1 MSTLQAVDI
10 KPEEK
15 FENLPRAPIVEAVIE
30 IRARATNT
38 LEESSLR
45 SALEPRLAGYSFLDS
60 LREFHSE
67 VKLEGGKPLTQKVSD
82 VGWKGVR
89 FRSSDEKH
97 IVQFNRDSFVFSRL
111 EPYLTWDQLFGE
123 SQRLWAIFKAVAQPA
138 DIQRIGLRY
147 INRIKLP
154 PGELRFE
161 DFIQPAPS
169 TPRELNLPFD
179 GFMHYDTL
187 AVPEHPFAI
196 NVIRT
201 VQRPSGAGDAGVA
214 LILDIDV
221 FTTQGFDVD
230 DAFFGQRL
238 LEMRWLKNKVFF
250 GSITEKSLEMFRC

>member
-1 MSTLQAVDI
+1 MSTLGVVDI
-10 KPEEK
+10 KTDEI

-30 IRARATNT
+30 IRARATQT

-45 SALEPRLAGYSFLDS
+45 SSLEPRLDGYGFLDS
-60 LREFHSE
+60 LRGYHGE
-67 VKLEGGKPLTQKVSD
+67 VMIEGGKPPSQKVSD
-82 VGWKGVR
+82 LGWMGVR
-89 FRSSDEKH
+89 FRSSDGKH
-97 IVQFNRDSFVFSRL
+97 ITQFKRDGFVFSRL
-111 EPYLTWDQLFGE
+111 EPYDTWEQLFGE
-123 SQRLWAIFKAVAQPA
+123 SQRLWSIFKEVAQPV

-154 PGELRFE
+154 PGELHFE

-169 TPRELNLPFD
+169 TPRELDLPFD

-187 AVPEHPFAI
+187 VVPGHPFAI

-201 VQRPSGAGDAGVA
+201 IQRPSGGGDA

-221 FTTQGFDVD
+221 FTTQENSLDNTLTSR
-230 DAFFGQRL
+230 RL

-250 GSITEKSLEMFRC
+250 GSITKKALEMFRC